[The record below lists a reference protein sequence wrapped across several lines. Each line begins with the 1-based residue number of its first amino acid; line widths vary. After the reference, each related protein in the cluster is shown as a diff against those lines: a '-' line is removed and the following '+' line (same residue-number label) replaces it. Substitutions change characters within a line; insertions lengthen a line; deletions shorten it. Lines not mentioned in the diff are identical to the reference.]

1 MCEGDCDK
9 DSDCQS
15 GLTCFQRDGDEPVPG
30 CYGSAKKGSDY
41 CVAVKALDSSRNGG
55 TGYGMCEGDCD
66 YDSDCDAGLRCFQR
80 DNLESV
86 PGCSGSGKKGWDYC
100 YQATPLPPISQPKVS
115 ISNKANRVADLQFD
129 FGIKVEHSLCS
140 GPSCFSDD
148 ISTNSNV
155 QITRREPYD
164 KDYGIK
170 CQVYVRD
177 SQSCTYAN
185 AGEHLPCLKWDN
197 FRDVS
202 KSSDMKKFLSLLDK
216 DQKHAPGTY
225 DIMYNCFWK
234 TSSSDTSAVAASST
248 GWKSLHS
255 FTVVEDCADWL
266 PSKVEEKSTIARL
279 FVSGA
284 PEFLAADCAKLDIAK
299 EAVFRAHDTNPIDGK
314 LSYEELFEAFTKHD
328 MDTNYL
334 KYLQKSNY
342 FETTGVSLNDV
353 VHSAAIPLRCQ
364 DATSSKPD
372 IYITDIT
379 YPTAKTVKDECKIQK
394 ENVKLKW
401 DYNKMPSS
409 GDFQCVYVDG
419 RLYKKLKTE
428 AGTTA
433 ATELEDIR
441 PSSSVGPSAV
451 RLMTQLT
458 FEDGSYKNLVDGS
471 GPSSAVAGTTLSTY
485 ACGSGISC
493 LKRTSSGDDYIIEN
507 QPLMHSSTIMTWV
520 RIEQTS
526 FQSST
531 TTSSVAPIWF
541 SQGLSKDSRYQK
553 LFGIK
558 KDSRTLFAKYFN
570 EELSSSTALSYDK
583 MHHVAMVLNKE
594 NGLTLFLDGVPVAH
608 KSMVRNTDIDF
619 EVSTRA

>member
-1 MCEGDCDK
+1 M
-9 DSDCQS
+9 
-15 GLTCFQRDGDEPVPG
+15 
-30 CYGSAKKGSDY
+30 
-41 CVAVKALDSSRNGG
+41 
-55 TGYGMCEGDCD
+55 
-66 YDSDCDAGLRCFQR
+66 
-80 DNLESV
+80 
-86 PGCSGSGKKGWDYC
+86 
-100 YQATPLPPISQPKVS
+100 
-115 ISNKANRVADLQFD
+115 
-129 FGIKVEHSLCS
+129 
-140 GPSCFSDD
+140 
-148 ISTNSNV
+148 
-155 QITRREPYD
+155 
-164 KDYGIK
+164 
-170 CQVYVRD
+170 
-177 SQSCTYAN
+177 
-185 AGEHLPCLKWDN
+185 
-197 FRDVS
+197 
-202 KSSDMKKFLSLLDK
+202 
-216 DQKHAPGTY
+216 
-225 DIMYNCFWK
+225 
-234 TSSSDTSAVAASST
+234 
-248 GWKSLHS
+248 HS

-266 PSKVEEKSTIARL
+266 PSKVEGKSTIAQL

-299 EAVFRAHDTNPIDGK
+299 EAIFRAHDTNPMDGK

-342 FETTGVSLNDV
+342 FEITGVSLNDV

-364 DATSSKPD
+364 DAISSKPD

-401 DYNKMPSS
+401 NYNKMPSS

-433 ATELEDIR
+433 ATELEDLR

-451 RLMTQLT
+451 RLMTHLT
-458 FEDGSYKNLVDGS
+458 FEGGSYKNLVDGS

-493 LKRTSSGDDYIIEN
+493 LRRTSSGDDYIIEN
-507 QPLMHSSTIMTWV
+507 QPLMHSSAIMTWV

-541 SQGLSKDSRYQK
+541 SQGRNWTKS
-553 LFGIK
+553 F
-558 KDSRTLFAKYFN
+558 
-570 EELSSSTALSYDK
+570 
-583 MHHVAMVLNKE
+583 
-594 NGLTLFLDGVPVAH
+594 GVPRR
-608 KSMVRNTDIDF
+608 VRLILLL
-619 EVSTRA
+619 